1 VPRKIDDP
9 TRFCLGYRPLA
20 VEEKVLREFI
30 QSANKEIGCLEA
42 KLKRE
47 LEGLAELK
55 RELEGLAELKR
66 ELEGLE
72 AVGEG
77 VQTFIADA
85 HEDLLKLLSQ
95 YHAMRHLCSSH
106 PNGTEEAS
114 IYVEKT
120 EELYSQLFKSEMLYK
135 RTGPELAKTPVVYV
149 MTAHPDLTSF
159 WGLLFRKELAKKTD
173 YGKMPLIFPEK
184 PIFEKGISSFIAQ
197 QGTQGA
203 VGAEGAEG
211 AEGA

>member
-9 TRFCLGYRPLA
+9 TRFRIGYRPLA

-30 QSANKEIGCLEA
+30 QSANKEIGCLE
-42 KLKRE
+42 
-47 LEGLAELK
+47 AELK

-106 PNGTEEAS
+106 PDGTEEAS

-120 EELYSQLFKSEMLYK
+120 EELYSQLFKSGLLYK

-159 WGLLFRKELAKKTD
+159 WGLLFRKELAPKTGF
-173 YGKMPLIFPEK
+173 GKEPIVLPEK
-184 PIFEKGISSFIAQ
+184 PIFDKGISFFIPKK
-197 QGTQGA
+197 
-203 VGAEGAEG
+203 GAEGAEG
-211 AEGA
+211 AQGAVEP